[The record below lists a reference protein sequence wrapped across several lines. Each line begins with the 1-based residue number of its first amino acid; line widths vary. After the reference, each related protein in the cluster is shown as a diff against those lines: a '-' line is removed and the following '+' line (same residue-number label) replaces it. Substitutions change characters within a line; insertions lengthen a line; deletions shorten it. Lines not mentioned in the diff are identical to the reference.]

1 LSPIVADYVAQTRS
15 QRSQYHLA
23 PQELSVLKLLAR
35 GLGTYAIAVQL
46 GIDPRSAQNHITTLR
61 RKTNCAERTQLVDW
75 YQRMYGGESG

>member
-1 LSPIVADYVAQTRS
+1 
-15 QRSQYHLA
+15 
-23 PQELSVLKLLAR
+23 
-35 GLGTYAIAVQL
+35 VQL